1 MPYSQSHQV
10 GPIQSRPIIITGII
24 CLKVYYHHHHMV
36 WTFLGQLTCISP
48 LFDIELLLTAL
59 VVNEKKK
66 TLVRTIQLLLAFFIH
81 HHQPGTVLFNN
92 EKCAVIICK

>member
-24 CLKVYYHHHHMV
+24 CLKVYYHPHHMV

-66 TLVRTIQLLLAFFIH
+66 RLYGLYSCCWPSSSTIISLAPCFSTTKSV
-81 HHQPGTVLFNN
+81 Q
-92 EKCAVIICK
+92 

>member
-1 MPYSQSHQV
+1 
-10 GPIQSRPIIITGII
+10 
-24 CLKVYYHHHHMV
+24 MV
-36 WTFLGQLTCISP
+36 WTFSGQLICISP

-59 VVNEKKK
+59 VVNEKKN
-66 TLVRTIQLLLAFFIH
+66 TLVRTIQLLLAFFI